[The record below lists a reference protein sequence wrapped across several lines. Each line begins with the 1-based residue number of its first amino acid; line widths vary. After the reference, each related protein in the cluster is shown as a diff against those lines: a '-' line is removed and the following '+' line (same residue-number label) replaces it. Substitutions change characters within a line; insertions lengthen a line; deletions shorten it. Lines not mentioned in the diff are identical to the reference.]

1 MSVSSRST
9 GAGGAKPAK
18 RAVLPDVG
26 GLHVDDARVVL
37 ASSGFEHVK
46 VHYVESY
53 EQDYH
58 VVQQQPGGGIL
69 VDTAREVSLD
79 VARFNLVNYLPA
91 VYQQTTSPT
100 GESFIKGFL
109 YIIQALS
116 DKTTRRLDRLDQLFD
131 PRTTDPE
138 FLPWLGSW
146 MSIALNRDWTELQTR
161 QMLLAATQL
170 FPYRGTARAITDFV
184 KIYTN
189 AEVVVEE
196 NTWPFKG
203 FKIGVHSTIGADT
216 VILPSMN
223 LAHCFVVRLSRSAAN
238 VPEEDII
245 RIHQIIQSQKPAHTA
260 YFIAFSDEEQ
270 AGEMGA
276 FMTIGVDG
284 IGFGEGMGVGVEP
297 ASTDET

>member
-9 GAGGAKPAK
+9 GAGGTKPAK

-37 ASSGFEHVK
+37 ASSGFEYVK
-46 VHYVESY
+46 IHYVESY
-53 EQDYH
+53 ESDHH
-58 VVQQQPGGGIL
+58 VVQQEPGGGIL

-79 VARFNLVNYLPA
+79 VARVNLVNYLPA

-116 DKTTRRLDRLDQLFD
+116 DKTTRRLDRLDKLFD

-184 KIYTN
+184 KIYRRRREHTKVQDRCTFN
-189 AEVVVEE
+189 DR
-196 NTWPFKG
+196 NG
-203 FKIGVHSTIGADT
+203 
-216 VILPSMN
+216 
-223 LAHCFVVRLSRSAAN
+223 HCHFAIDEPCPLFCGSVKSFSCECARRRHYSNSPDYSEPEARS
-238 VPEEDII
+238 
-245 RIHQIIQSQKPAHTA
+245 HGLFHCLQ
-260 YFIAFSDEEQ
+260 
-270 AGEMGA
+270 
-276 FMTIGVDG
+276 
-284 IGFGEGMGVGVEP
+284 
-297 ASTDET
+297 